1 MHTQHD
7 RKPGLFEEFRPPTGE
22 FPRVALTEPLR
33 DEIVRH
39 LRAYVARSGW
49 RYQMQRAAYFVIE
62 EIGAVGVRFELLCS
76 VLADRLGLSKSMG
89 SYYLRRLREVGFLDL
104 YRQHHID
111 WKKTELLRTALDQ
124 EELFCAAP
132 SVHELSLRRWGRVFR
147 SRPGS
152 GDDGVPMNEKRALSW
167 GSVMRRLGV
176 KSGEGRSP
184 AMGPPT
190 TAA

>member
-1 MHTQHD
+1 MRLQHD

-62 EIGAVGVRFELLCS
+62 EIGAVGVRFEMLCA

-104 YRQHHID
+104 YRQHHVD
-111 WKKTELLRTALDQ
+111 WEKTERLRIALDQ
-124 EELFCAAP
+124 EEVFCAAP
-132 SVHELSLRRWGRVFR
+132 SVHELNLRRWEGLFR
-147 SRPGS
+147 SRPGRA
-152 GDDGVPMNEKRALSW
+152 GDEGPMNEKRALSW

-176 KSGEGRSP
+176 GGREGRSP
-184 AMGPPT
+184 SMGPPT
-190 TAA
+190 PAA